1 MVGLLISYLE
11 REVEASIVDRVHLGT
26 AHHGT
31 CIVDEDE
38 VYMV

>member
-11 REVEASIVDRVHLGT
+11 REVEAFTVDRVHLGT

-31 CIVDEDE
+31 CNVVVDE
-38 VYMV
+38 VSMF